1 MEFGIDG
8 VWYRWSLVYIESG
21 IDGVWYRWSM
31 V

>member
-1 MEFGIDG
+1 MEYGIDG
-8 VWYRWSLVYIESG
+8 VWYRWSLVLMESG

>member
-1 MEFGIDG
+1 MESGIDV
-8 VWYRWSLVYIESG
+8 VWYRWSLVYMESG